1 MKNYPQKKNK
11 AITVARRSKRYVLV
25 GNKLYKRGS
34 HSVVLMKCI
43 PPEEGKSILD
53 EIHSGVCGNHA
64 ASRTLVGKAFRASFY
79 WPIALKDAEILVKQ
93 CKNASS
99 LGNRQ
104 RYQHTTSSPSHHPGL
119 SHTGGSTS
127 SAPSEGPG
135 RYHLCADRH
144 RQVNKMDWVQASD
157 HAECR
162 QSHRFL
168 LRDCDILY
176 QFGFPNTI
184 STDLRSNFT
193 SETF

>member
-1 MKNYPQKKNK
+1 MTTSLVKNYPQKKNK

-99 LGNRQ
+99 SGNRQ

-144 RQVNKMDWVQASD
+144 RQVNKMD
-157 HAECR
+157 
-162 QSHRFL
+162 
-168 LRDCDILY
+168 
-176 QFGFPNTI
+176 
-184 STDLRSNFT
+184 
-193 SETF
+193 

>member
-1 MKNYPQKKNK
+1 VKNYPQKTNK

-93 CKNASS
+93 CKKCKFFRKQAKVPAHN
-99 LGNRQ
+99 LI
-104 RYQHTTSSPSHHPGL
+104 TIPPSWSFAYWGL
-119 SHTGGSTS
+119 DII
-127 SAPSEGPG
+127 GP
-135 RYHLCADRH
+135 
-144 RQVNKMDWVQASD
+144 
-157 HAECR
+157 
-162 QSHRFL
+162 
-168 LRDCDILY
+168 
-176 QFGFPNTI
+176 
-184 STDLRSNFT
+184 
-193 SETF
+193 